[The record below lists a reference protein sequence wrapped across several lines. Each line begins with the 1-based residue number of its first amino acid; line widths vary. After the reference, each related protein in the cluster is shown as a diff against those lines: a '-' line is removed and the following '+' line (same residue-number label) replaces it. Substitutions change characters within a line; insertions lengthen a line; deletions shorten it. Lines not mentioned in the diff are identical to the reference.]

1 VTAPNGPRERDG
13 DGTEKKEGTDEPV
26 GTDETIGE
34 DRSGLRRFRLVR
46 QLYTRHPPLDAPL
59 DIPWLPGIGSLA
71 HKVLE
76 RFPWARPL
84 WNNLRPLDPIRSI
97 KAKFGILVVVSVTF
111 AGSFTAIGVTIGIRA
126 RYVVIVATVLSLI
139 VTQVLAH
146 GMTSPLRRMTAAARA
161 MAAGDYSRRI
171 RATTQDEVGELAAA
185 FNQMAA
191 DLEAADRHR
200 RELIANVSHELRTPI
215 SVLRAVLENVVDGVT
230 EPTDAT
236 VTAALTQTERLGRL
250 VEELLDL
257 SRLEAGAIPLDL
269 SQFEVAPFLERVIDE
284 AAGAGRPV
292 RFELAVAPLDLTVRA
307 DQARLHQVVAN
318 LVDNAAKHSP
328 RDGVVRVSARARWPR
343 DAVGNEAEAAG
354 GSSSGSSSGSGSGS
368 GSGSA
373 DSATGRPPGAAGGQS
388 AGGQA
393 GGGIRIEVADQGP
406 GIPEAERTKVFE
418 RFTRASE
425 TGHSSGGTGLGLAI
439 ARWAVDLHGGRIEV
453 APSDHGALIRVD
465 LP

>member
-1 VTAPNGPRERDG
+1 MTGHSAGNPGGGEEDNGHDRDQDKDG
-13 DGTEKKEGTDEPV
+13 DQGRP
-26 GTDETIGE
+26 
-34 DRSGLRRFRLVR
+34 RRLRR
-46 QLYTRHPPLDAPL
+46 LYTRHPPLDAPL
-59 DIPWLPGIGSLA
+59 DIPWLPGIGPLA
-71 HKVLE
+71 RKVLE
-76 RFPWARPL
+76 RFPWARPW

-126 RYVVIVATVLSLI
+126 RYVVLVATVLSLI

-191 DLEAADRHR
+191 DLEAADRQR

-269 SQFEVAPFLERVIDE
+269 SRFAVAPFLERVIAE

-292 RFELAVAPLDLTVRA
+292 RFELAVSPPALTIRA

-328 RDGVVRVSARARWPR
+328 RDGVVRVSATARGAREGAREAPR
-343 DAVGNEAEAAG
+343 DTG
-354 GSSSGSSSGSGSGS
+354 G
-368 GSGSA
+368 
-373 DSATGRPPGAAGGQS
+373 DPGRDGARGD
-388 AGGQA
+388 
-393 GGGIRIEVADQGP
+393 GIRIEVADQGP

-425 TGHSSGGTGLGLAI
+425 TGLSSGGTGLGLAI

-453 APSDHGALIRVD
+453 APSDAGALIRVD

>member
-1 VTAPNGPRERDG
+1 MKEPRKPREPR
-13 DGTEKKEGTDEPV
+13 KSREPS
-26 GTDETIGE
+26 E
-34 DRSGLRRFRLVR
+34 RRLPRAR
-46 QLYTRHPPLDAPL
+46 REPPPDWPQE
-59 DIPWLPGIGSLA
+59 IPWLPGIGPFASWL
-71 HKVLE
+71 VR
-76 RFPWARPL
+76 RFPRLRPL
-84 WNNLRPLDPIRSI
+84 WNNLRPLDPVRSI
-97 KAKFGILVVVSVTF
+97 KAKLGILVIVSVTF

-126 RYVVIVATVLSLI
+126 RFVVLAAVILSMI

-146 GMTSPLRRMTAAARA
+146 GMTSPLRGMTTAARA

-171 RATTQDEVGELAAA
+171 LATTQDEVGQLAAA

-191 DLEAADRHR
+191 DLEAADRQR

-230 EPTDAT
+230 EPNDAT
-236 VTAALTQTERLGRL
+236 VTAALAQTERLGRL

-269 SQFEVAPFLERVIDE
+269 SQFAVAPFLAQVIEE

-292 RFELAVAPLDLTVRA
+292 RFELAVTPVDLTVRA

-318 LVDNAAKHSP
+318 LVDNATKHSP
-328 RDGVVRVSARARWPR
+328 NGGVVRVSASARGVVDGAN
-343 DAVGNEAEAAG
+343 DA
-354 GSSSGSSSGSGSGS
+354 SSGAS
-368 GSGSA
+368 
-373 DSATGRPPGAAGGQS
+373 DPPGDDTGEDTGDDNGVTAGTPTGTS
-388 AGGQA
+388 TGTPAGEKTGDLHV
-393 GGGIRIEVADQGP
+393 GGFRIEVADQGP
-406 GIPEAERTKVFE
+406 GIPESERTKVFE

-425 TGHSSGGTGLGLAI
+425 PGLSTNGGTGLGLAI

-453 APSDHGALIRVD
+453 APSASGALIRVD

>member
-1 VTAPNGPRERDG
+1 MSTPTGGGGREPNRS
-13 DGTEKKEGTDEPV
+13 DEPA
-26 GTDETIGE
+26 GE
-34 DRSGLRRFRLVR
+34 DRRGLRRFRLFR
-46 QLYTRHPPLDAPL
+46 QLTTRHPPLDAPL
-59 DIPWLPGIGSLA
+59 DIPWLPPGIGSLA
-71 HKVLE
+71 HKALE

-126 RYVVIVATVLSLI
+126 RYVVLVATVLSLI

-292 RFELAVAPLDLTVRA
+292 RFELAVAPQTLTVRA

-328 RDGVVRVSARARWPR
+328 RDGVVTVSARARWPR
-343 DAVGNEAEAAG
+343 DAAG
-354 GSSSGSSSGSGSGS
+354 GD
-368 GSGSA
+368 A
-373 DSATGRPPGAAGGQS
+373 GAAGGGGSTDASGGEES
-388 AGGQA
+388 APAAQA
-393 GGGIRIEVADQGP
+393 VTGIRIEVADQGP

-453 APSDHGALIRVD
+453 APSDRGALIRVD

>member
-1 VTAPNGPRERDG
+1 MMARSRRE
-13 DGTEKKEGTDEPV
+13 
-26 GTDETIGE
+26 
-34 DRSGLRRFRLVR
+34 
-46 QLYTRHPPLDAPL
+46 PPPDWPS
-59 DIPWLPGIGSLA
+59 DIPWLPGIGPFASWL
-71 HKVLE
+71 VR
-76 RFPWARPL
+76 RFPRIRPL
-84 WNNLRPLDPIRSI
+84 WNNLRPLDPVRSI
-97 KAKFGILVVVSVTF
+97 KAKFGILVMASVTF

-126 RYVVIVATVLSLI
+126 RFVVLAAVVLSMI

-146 GMTSPLRRMTAAARA
+146 GMTSPLRGMTAAARA

-191 DLEAADRHR
+191 DLEAADRQR

-236 VTAALTQTERLGRL
+236 VTAALKQTERLGRL

-269 SQFEVAPFLERVIDE
+269 SQFAVRPFLARVVEE

-292 RFELAVAPLDLTVRA
+292 SFVLAVVPEDLTVQA

-328 RDGVVRVSARARWPR
+328 NGGVVRVSASARGAWDAGP
-343 DAVGNEAEAAG
+343 DAVPDRET
-354 GSSSGSSSGSGSGS
+354 
-368 GSGSA
+368 
-373 DSATGRPPGAAGGQS
+373 TGF
-388 AGGQA
+388 
-393 GGGIRIEVADQGP
+393 RIEVADQGP
-406 GIPEAERTKVFE
+406 GIPEAERAKVFE

-425 TGHSSGGTGLGLAI
+425 PGRSTSGGTGLGLAI
-439 ARWAVDLHGGRIEV
+439 ARWAVELHGGRIEV
-453 APSDHGALIRVD
+453 APSSSGALIRVD